1 MAVYCGIFIWSVI
14 NATLIQFK
22 PKRNWLYYV
31 LVLLPPVLFATIRYN
46 IGTDYMNY
54 WYYYNGAGNYYSYE
68 PLFRLLNV
76 IARNVFHGFY
86 GVLLLSALLT
96 YGFLLASLVKLKDH
110 ISISMALWVYYC
122 YYYVASFNVMRQLI
136 AVSIILY
143 ATVLLAEN
151 KKIIFVVLVIVASL
165 FHTSAILTLVFLLL
179 KQLQNVKVRHHMVL
193 IFSGAVLLIF
203 SGGVLLNSFGG
214 FMGDYSKYLS
224 HSNGIVSFAYL
235 IDILPTFLVVAIPI
249 FIYIYYYRSDRE
261 FDLYCIIGLFSIVV
275 LIIGYHFS
283 WFQRV
288 LYYFDIMQVLVVAI
302 NTRRIRLP
310 QNRLIVKSA
319 IFIFYLFYFW
329 YSSVY
334 IGSNGGV
341 PYQSFLF

>member
-1 MAVYCGIFIWSVI
+1 MVVYCGIFIWSVI
-14 NATLIQFK
+14 NAKLIQLK
-22 PKRNWLYYV
+22 PKRNWLYYL
-31 LVLLPPVLFATIRYN
+31 LVLLPPVLFASIRYN

-54 WYYYNGAGNYYSYE
+54 WYYYNGAGNYFAYE
-68 PLFRLLNV
+68 PLFRILNV
-76 IARNVFHGFY
+76 VAKNIFHGFY

-143 ATVLLAEN
+143 ATVLLNEN
-151 KKIIFVVLVIVASL
+151 KKATFVILVAIASL
-165 FHTSAILTLVFLLL
+165 FHYSAILALVFLLL
-179 KQLQNVKVRHHMVL
+179 KQLQNVKSKQQMFF
-193 IFSGAVLLIF
+193 IFGMAVLLIF
-203 SGGVLLNSFGG
+203 SGGVLLNSLGG

-249 FIYIYYYRSDRE
+249 FIYIYYYRSDRG

-275 LIIGYHFS
+275 LIIGYHFR

-288 LYYFDIMQVLVVAI
+288 LYYFDIMQVVIVAI
-302 NTRRIRLP
+302 NMKRIRLP
-310 QNRLIVKSA
+310 QNRPIVKYA
-319 IFIFYLFYFW
+319 VIIFYLFYFW

>member
-14 NATLIQFK
+14 NSKLIQLK
-22 PKRNWLYYV
+22 TKRNWLYYL

-54 WYYYNGAGNYYSYE
+54 WYYYNGAGDYYSFE
-68 PLFRLLNV
+68 VLFRFLNM
-76 IARNVFHGFY
+76 IAKNVFHGFY

-96 YGFLLASLVKLKDH
+96 YGFLLATLVRLKDH
-110 ISISMALWVYYC
+110 ISISVALWVYYC

-136 AVSIILY
+136 AVSIVLY

-151 KKIIFVVLVIVASL
+151 KNIMFVLWVVVASL

-179 KQLQNVKVRHHMVL
+179 RQLQKVKTRFQMVL
-193 IFSGAVLLIF
+193 IFSAAVLLIF
-203 SGGVLLNSFGG
+203 SGGVILNSLGV
-214 FMGDYSKYLS
+214 FMGDYSRYLS
-224 HSNGIVSFAYL
+224 HTNEIVSVTYL

-249 FIYIYYYRSDRE
+249 FIYMYYYRSDRE
-261 FDLYCIIGLFSIVV
+261 FDLYCIIGLFSIVM
-275 LIIGYHFS
+275 LIIGYHFR

-288 LYYFDIMQVLVVAI
+288 LYYFDIVQVIIVAI
-302 NTRRIRLP
+302 IMRKIRLP
-310 QNRLIVKSA
+310 QNRLVVKFA
-319 IFIFYLFYFW
+319 VFIFYLFYFW

>member
-1 MAVYCGIFIWSVI
+1 MAVYCGIFIWSVV
-14 NATLIQFK
+14 NAKLAHLK
-22 PKRNWLYYV
+22 SKHNWLYYV

-54 WYYYNGAGNYYSYE
+54 WFYYNGAGNYASYE
-68 PLFRLLNV
+68 PLFRLLNL
-76 IARNVFHGFY
+76 IARNVFNGFY

-96 YGFLLASLVKLKDH
+96 YGFVLASLVRLKNYVS
-110 ISISMALWVYYC
+110 ISIGLWVYYC

-151 KKIIFVVLVIVASL
+151 KEILFTILVVVASL
-165 FHTSAILTLVFLLL
+165 FHFSAILTLVFLLL
-179 KQLQNVKVRHHMVL
+179 KRIQSVKSRQQMFL

-203 SGGVLLNSFGG
+203 LGGALFNSLEG
-214 FMGDYSKYLS
+214 FMGDYSKYLA

-249 FIYIYYYRSDRE
+249 MIYIYYYRMDRK

-275 LIIGYHFS
+275 LIMGYHFR

-288 LYYFDIMQVLVVAI
+288 LYYFDVMQVLIIAI
-302 NTRRIRLP
+302 NMRRIRLP
-310 QNRLIVKSA
+310 QNRIIVKSA
-319 IFIFYLFYFW
+319 VFIFYLFYFW